1 MPVTDNEDQLL
12 DWLKGKGGAATARL
26 GDDAAFVE
34 LRGATA
40 WTVDQQIAGLHFPAD
55 LDPAVV
61 AGRLLEVC
69 LSDLAAVGAEAR
81 TALLALSAPRGFDH
95 RRFFT
100 AFLKACRQR
109 NVELVGGDLAAGD
122 GVHAALTLVGRRPS
136 RRRWVRRDAGRAGDV
151 LWLAGTPG
159 LSALGQRL
167 VARGA
172 RLSGRGVRL
181 PAGVV
186 PASLER
192 VARSCARH
200 HLRPRAQVELGLWLG
215 GRRRAAAIDLSDGLS
230 LDLARLCRAS
240 GCGAVLHPEALV
252 LPPTARRL
260 AQRLGEEPL
269 RWALSGGEDYLL
281 LAALPAGTRPP
292 ERFRA
297 RRIGHLVDATGLWL
311 EREGR
316 LRRIEPAGWDHLSRA
331 GGGVTALRS

>member
-1 MPVTDNEDQLL
+1 MRDRLSEDELL
-12 DWLKGKGGAATARL
+12 GWLRAKGAEVTARL

-40 WTVDQQIAGLHFPAD
+40 WTVDQQIAGVHFPVD
-55 LDPAVV
+55 LDPAVI
-61 AGRLLEVC
+61 AARLLEVC
-69 LSDLAAVGAEAR
+69 ISDLAAVGAEAQ
-81 TALLALSAPRGFDH
+81 TALLALSAPPGFDH
-95 RRFFT
+95 RRFFA
-100 AFLKACRQR
+100 AFLKACKQR
-109 NVELVGGDLAAGD
+109 GVELVGGDLAAGEV
-122 GVHAALTLVGRRPS
+122 VHAALTLVGRRPP
-136 RRRWVRRDAGRAGDV
+136 RRRWVRRDAGRADDE

-181 PAGVV
+181 PAGIV

-192 VARSCARH
+192 VARSCVRQ
-200 HLRPRAQVELGLWLG
+200 HLRPQAQVELGLWLG

-240 GCGAVLHPEALV
+240 GCGAILHPDALA

-260 AQRLGEEPL
+260 AQRLSEEPL
-269 RWALSGGEDYLL
+269 RLALSGGEDYLL

-297 RRIGHLVDATGLWL
+297 HRIGHLVDAAGLWV

-316 LRRIEPAGWDHLSRA
+316 LRRIEPAGWDHLSR
-331 GGGVTALRS
+331 